1 MAHYETIDTNPQAL
15 RNIASAIRSYTICQ
29 VNTVDEYLKLI
40 SAEDCEITVS
50 SYQEAILA
58 IRTWL
63 TRMEELKK
71 QGDAFAQYLWERADM
86 IEQIQK
92 Q

>member
-1 MAHYETIDTNPQAL
+1 MANYETIETNPQAL
-15 RNIASAIRSYTICQ
+15 RNIASAIRSYTMCQ
-29 VNTVDEYLKLI
+29 VNTIEEYLKLI
-40 SAEDCEITVS
+40 SVEDCEITVQ

-63 TRMEELKK
+63 TRMEELK
-71 QGDAFAQYLWERADM
+71 QEGDSFAQYLCDRAEA
-86 IEQIQK
+86 IENMQK